1 MKLNRRE
8 SLFVAGGTAVLIVLA
23 VYFLVVEPMATA
35 RDKLRNTTARM
46 EGDLA
51 EMRDL
56 AKQYQAVASA
66 RTLLESQVQRRGSD
80 FAPFSYLENVARET
94 GLTGQIESMTP
105 VVSSTE
111 DGRMPLAQFDVRLSG
126 IKLLELVRF
135 LYKLE
140 SSDKI
145 FFVENLS
152 IRPRYLKPD
161 ILDVTLRLASPKAA

>member
-8 SLFVAGGTAVLIVLA
+8 TIFVTGGAAILIILA
-23 VYFLVVEPMATA
+23 FYFIVVEPLASA
-35 RDKLRNTTARM
+35 RDKLGTTAKRL
-46 EGDLA
+46 EGELA
-51 EMRDL
+51 EMRNL
-56 AKQYQAVASA
+56 SAQYKAVASV
-66 RTLLESQVQRRGSD
+66 RTILESQVQNRGSD

-94 GLTGQIESMTP
+94 GITGQIESMTP
-105 VVSSTE
+105 VVSTTE
-111 DGRMPLAQFDVRLSG
+111 EGSLPMAQFDVRLSG

-161 ILDVTLRLASPKAA
+161 TLDVTLRLASPKAA

>member
-8 SLFVAGGTAVLIVLA
+8 SLFVVGGAAVLIVLA
-23 VYFLVVEPMATA
+23 FYFLVVEPMATA
-35 RDKLRNTTARM
+35 RDKLGSTAARM
-46 EGDLA
+46 EEDLM
-51 EMRDL
+51 EMRNL
-56 AKQYQAVASA
+56 SRQYQAVASA
-66 RTLLESQVQRRGSD
+66 RTMLESQVQNRGSD

-105 VVSSTE
+105 VVSTTE
-111 DGRMPLAQFDVRLSG
+111 EGRLPLAEFDVRLSG

-161 ILDVTLRLASPKAA
+161 TLDVTLRLASPKAA